1 MNNLHDFREV
11 TPEQLTWLQLQF
23 DWSDPGIRARLALE
37 GIALN
42 ILIKDTNVKVR
53 QAVAFQH
60 YGLDILAKDS
70 NKMVRQTV
78 VMLIKE
84 QTYQKAKEITDDIF
98 RQAGCL

>member
-1 MNNLHDFREV
+1 MNNQHDFREV
-11 TPEQLTWLQLQF
+11 TPEQLTYLHLQF
-23 DWSDPGIRARLALE
+23 NWSDPEIRMRLALA

-42 ILIKDTNVKVR
+42 ILVKDTNVKVR

-78 VMLIKE
+78 VMLVKE
-84 QTYQKAKEITDDIF
+84 QTYRKAKEITDDIF